1 MNNRPK
7 RRKIKD
13 NPYILSNDNGIY
25 EIELKDSNG
34 FINKIEINKN
44 LFEVLNRFELD
55 MIKEMNEYDRHLV
68 PYEYCDEILYHK
80 VKGQQKLLEDMVLE
94 KIVYERLYQEIEKLP
109 EIQKRRLKLYYFE
122 EMTLEEIAQIE
133 NCTKMA
139 IKFSINAGLKRILKN
154 LKF

>member
-1 MNNRPK
+1 MNLPK

-13 NPYILSNDNGIY
+13 NPYTLSNDNGIY
-25 EIELKDSNG
+25 EIEFKDSNG

-94 KIVYERLYQEIEKLP
+94 KIVYEKLYQEIEKLP

-122 EMTLEEIAQIE
+122 EMTLEEIAQKEECSIHSVYVSIE
-133 NCTKMA
+133 RGKE
-139 IKFSINAGLKRILKN
+139 N
-154 LKF
+154 LKKFLNWV

>member
-25 EIELKDSNG
+25 EIEFKDSNG

>member
-1 MNNRPK
+1 MNLPK

-13 NPYILSNDNGIY
+13 NPYTLEVDHLLTFIDSRGNKQSIKISD
-25 EIELKDSNG
+25 ELYKEFNQ
-34 FINKIEINKN
+34 
-44 LFEVLNRFELD
+44 FELD
-55 MIKEMNEYDRHLV
+55 TIKEMNEYDRHLV
-68 PYEYCDEILYHK
+68 SYEYCDEILYHK
-80 VKGQQKLLEDMVLE
+80 VKGQQKLLEDIVLE
-94 KIVYERLYQEIEKLP
+94 KIVYEKLYQEIEKLP

>member
-1 MNNRPK
+1 MNLPK

-13 NPYILSNDNGIY
+13 NSYTLEVDHLLTFIDSRGNKQSIKISD
-25 EIELKDSNG
+25 ELYKE
-34 FINKIEINKN
+34 F
-44 LFEVLNRFELD
+44 NRFELD
-55 MIKEMNEYDRHLV
+55 TIKEMNEYDRHLV
-68 PYEYCDEILYHK
+68 SYEYCDEILYHK
-80 VKGQQKLLEDMVLE
+80 VKGQQK
-94 KIVYERLYQEIEKLP
+94 
-109 EIQKRRLKLYYFE
+109 LKLYYFE